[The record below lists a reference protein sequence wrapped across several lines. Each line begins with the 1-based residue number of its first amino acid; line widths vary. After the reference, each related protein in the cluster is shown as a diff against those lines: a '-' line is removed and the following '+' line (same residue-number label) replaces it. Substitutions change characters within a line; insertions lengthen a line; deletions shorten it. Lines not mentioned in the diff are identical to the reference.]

1 MCFCTNACR
10 NLTVTVNQQY
20 NLLTQTQN
28 KTGSIRITVILWL
41 GCVTIVDVEK
51 LYKIWVCVY
60 RII

>member
-20 NLLTQTQN
+20 NLLRQTQN

-51 LYKIWVCVY
+51 LYKI
-60 RII
+60 